1 MDFKQLEQL
10 SNQLLEGLQTVQH
23 KVTNITDKDIL
34 SNPDFQRSKE
44 ALYQQLDNLKQATQ
58 MANDTGTK

>member
-23 KVTNITDKDIL
+23 KVTNITNKDIL

-44 ALYQQLDNLKQATQ
+44 ALYQQLDNLKEATR
-58 MANDTGTK
+58 MANDTSTK